1 MVPYDL
7 VGGSRRYVLFPQALQ
22 HPYFFALP
30 YPSHPSKL
38 PKASK
43 PLAPR
48 PLPLEEIDGNASPG
62 LNVKAGDPI
71 RLKRKAADDASPNR
85 RSVSR
90 KLEFTAVPKS

>member
-1 MVPYDL
+1 MDKL
-7 VGGSRRYVLFPQALQ
+7 AFNLSDQALE

-30 YPSHPSKL
+30 YPTHPSKL

-48 PLPLEEIDGNASPG
+48 ALPLEEIDGNASPG
-62 LNVKAGDPI
+62 LNVKAPGPNK
-71 RLKRKAADDASPNR
+71 LKRKATEVVSESSVER

-90 KLEFTAVPKS
+90 KLDFTATGESLA